1 MSDYY
6 KIGILFAGQEIQLE
20 YGFASSIQKEFN
32 RAEDGTILTEKHVIT
47 IRGSFSADGQD
58 PSSRYS
64 NLLQKSIEYADFKG
78 LSLVDRLVS
87 LQAGPLLVARMRL
100 NGSNQYEVQEALFTY
115 NYAQLIS
122 SSVSEPPEDTAGIHF
137 QELTL
142 TFESITPPTD
152 NIAVRYRLKAA
163 SEQFEIKK
171 EEDRLS
177 YFVIDFDSNGNFK
190 GLKDDPYFSYTITH
204 TLSAQGLSVFYN
216 STSTDYNDSQKMAVP
231 SPTGSMNNQKYE
243 AFYEAFKYINDKK
256 KDSLIGTSINLDIH
270 GRKFIGANSFV
281 PVGWE
286 AIVTEA
292 PTEDGRITVDTFGK
306 NKNITPTAGTEIP
319 ITSGIVSQL
328 LWNATSGSLH
338 ASGGYGSGNYGEY
351 NIIRS
356 STVDM
361 IAGSYSLTTSY
372 FYSRNPATIE
382 VNGVYEKGEDGND
395 TVRVEGT
402 ITGLDSKGVNSDTQ
416 NKYKNARTMF
426 ENVCKRGPNEN
437 LITSQNRFPDL
448 TKVTDNIGSGL
459 TNTSTQAYEVEKGTG
474 IILSVPYS
482 GVTIPATGNTLL
494 RPWGIGTNVYYFA
507 DRVFNDNTYTPFYN
521 TNMVLDVRPQ
531 TTSVTENKVGG
542 TINFSAS
549 YKPIPRTLRDIKIR
563 IPDCLSVT
571 LNIQD
576 DNKYHQFAAVS
587 TSAVVN
593 SLSTKGFQVQHVVPV
608 MILGKS
614 TGPIIQNMYTT
625 KEAKKTV
632 QLEAMLDVAQ
642 RYPESDAVNSGI
654 AIALEY
660 YPKNTVNYYL
670 TELQET
676 WDWPNGK
683 LTVNLGWTYTR

>member
-87 LQAGPLLVARMRL
+87 LQAGPLVVARMRL

-306 NKNITPTAGTEIP
+306 NKNITPYE
-319 ITSGIVSQL
+319 L
-328 LWNATSGSLH
+328 L
-338 ASGGYGSGNYGEY
+338 
-351 NIIRS
+351 II
-356 STVDM
+356 
-361 IAGSYSLTTSY
+361 
-372 FYSRNPATIE
+372 
-382 VNGVYEKGEDGND
+382 
-395 TVRVEGT
+395 
-402 ITGLDSKGVNSDTQ
+402 
-416 NKYKNARTMF
+416 
-426 ENVCKRGPNEN
+426 
-437 LITSQNRFPDL
+437 
-448 TKVTDNIGSGL
+448 
-459 TNTSTQAYEVEKGTG
+459 
-474 IILSVPYS
+474 
-482 GVTIPATGNTLL
+482 
-494 RPWGIGTNVYYFA
+494 
-507 DRVFNDNTYTPFYN
+507 
-521 TNMVLDVRPQ
+521 
-531 TTSVTENKVGG
+531 
-542 TINFSAS
+542 
-549 YKPIPRTLRDIKIR
+549 
-563 IPDCLSVT
+563 
-571 LNIQD
+571 
-576 DNKYHQFAAVS
+576 
-587 TSAVVN
+587 
-593 SLSTKGFQVQHVVPV
+593 
-608 MILGKS
+608 
-614 TGPIIQNMYTT
+614 
-625 KEAKKTV
+625 
-632 QLEAMLDVAQ
+632 
-642 RYPESDAVNSGI
+642 
-654 AIALEY
+654 
-660 YPKNTVNYYL
+660 
-670 TELQET
+670 
-676 WDWPNGK
+676 
-683 LTVNLGWTYTR
+683 